1 MKMTVQPVM
10 RGVYRF
16 CEHSPEAPVDAYL
29 IIGEHS
35 ALMIDAL
42 ETVTG
47 VWDEVRRLTSLPV
60 ALAVTHG
67 HCDHAGAAL
76 DEFVNAG
83 CTVYMDPEDV
93 EPLSRTCG
101 RAFDPE
107 LFTPFP
113 HIIDLGGVE
122 IEVLSVMGHTMG
134 SKVFLDRQRALLFTG
149 DAVGSGDFW
158 MQLDH
163 SAPLSVF
170 VSQLRGLMEKVAGLH
185 DLAILPGHAYQ
196 QPRPL
201 GFFYLW
207 DVLTA
212 CQHVLEGSA
221 DVTDRYMNLDGQEL
235 LYRTAGHGSLG
246 CMCYNPNKL

>member
-16 CEHSPEAPVDAYL
+16 CEDHPEAPVDAYL
-29 IIGEHS
+29 VIGSHS

-42 ETVTG
+42 ETAAG
-47 VWDEVRRLTSLPV
+47 VWDEVRRLTALPV

-76 DEFVNAG
+76 DEFVQAG
-83 CTVYMDPEDV
+83 CTIYMDPADV
-93 EPLSRTCG
+93 EPLAQTSG
-101 RAFDPE
+101 RPISPE
-107 LFTPFP
+107 WFTPFP
-113 HIIDLGGVE
+113 DIIDLGGVQL
-122 IEVLSVMGHTMG
+122 EVLSVVGHTMG
-134 SKVFLDRQRALLFTG
+134 SKVFLDRERALLFTG

-158 MQLDH
+158 MQLSH

-170 VSQLRGLMEKVAGLH
+170 ASELRRLMERVAGLH

-207 DVLTA
+207 DVQTA
-212 CQHVLEGSA
+212 CRNVLEGGVDA
-221 DVTDRYMNLDGQEL
+221 TDLVMTLGDETL
-235 LYRTAGHGSLG
+235 TYRTVGHGSLG
-246 CMCYNPNKL
+246 CMCYNPYKL